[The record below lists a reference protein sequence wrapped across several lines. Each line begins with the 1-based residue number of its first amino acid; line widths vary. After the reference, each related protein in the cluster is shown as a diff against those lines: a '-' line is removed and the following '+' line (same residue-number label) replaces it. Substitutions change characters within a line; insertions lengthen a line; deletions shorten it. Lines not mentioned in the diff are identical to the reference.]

1 MTNATPTGS
10 VCPLRRPPKGKDH
23 PSASRTAFFGLPPDS
38 RNPSSPQPSRLLDS
52 PHHHADVG
60 LADEKSGLAQASAQ
74 ASAREGRAV
83 GTDWRPGVR
92 FGNTSR
98 RSPRRDLLAT
108 LSTDRARPRQAA
120 GAICAGGPQPTAPP
134 VSVTGAS
141 RGPIPRLTAR
151 RLNFPDR
158 DFSPAWPQVQRVARY
173 SSDWPLIPIYP
184 DS

>member
-1 MTNATPTGS
+1 MVGQASWPVCWS
-10 VCPLRRPPKGKDH
+10 VVARASACDWTLAFWWGRPPGLRG
-23 PSASRTAFFGLPPDS
+23 SSRT
-38 RNPSSPQPSRLLDS
+38 RSSTSEAR
-52 PHHHADVG
+52 
-60 LADEKSGLAQASAQ
+60 LAQASAQ

-141 RGPIPRLTAR
+141 RGPIPRLMAR